1 MIRENRA
8 WLFILFSMVFV
19 GCYATI
25 AQVLIIR
32 EFLFIFFGSELCIGI
47 ILGTWLFGVASGAA
61 TGGRVV
67 ARFKNH
73 LSAFNIVLMLMCLI
87 LPVEL
92 VLIRVLRIV
101 LDVPAGQ
108 YIPILSLLFSSIGI
122 ITPFSFTIGLIFPIG
137 CKVIRGFTRDS
148 AADIGFV
155 YILESIGSLIGGLLI
170 TFVLI
175 TRFQPLTITLI
186 FNCVLFLNIFLMLLF
201 FNRGFFKRGQS
212 SVPFVRV
219 MSLASLSLFVVS
231 SVLLVSGVIN
241 RVDDYFINVRWSSA
255 NPDIKLLESIDSQ
268 YENIVIG
275 VRDDQYS
282 VFGNGQFNFAFP
294 D

>member
-101 LDVPAGQ
+101 LDVPAG
-108 YIPILSLLFSSIGI
+108 
-122 ITPFSFTIGLIFPIG
+122 
-137 CKVIRGFTRDS
+137 
-148 AADIGFV
+148 
-155 YILESIGSLIGGLLI
+155 
-170 TFVLI
+170 
-175 TRFQPLTITLI
+175 
-186 FNCVLFLNIFLMLLF
+186 
-201 FNRGFFKRGQS
+201 
-212 SVPFVRV
+212 
-219 MSLASLSLFVVS
+219 
-231 SVLLVSGVIN
+231 
-241 RVDDYFINVRWSSA
+241 
-255 NPDIKLLESIDSQ
+255 
-268 YENIVIG
+268 
-275 VRDDQYS
+275 
-282 VFGNGQFNFAFP
+282 
-294 D
+294 